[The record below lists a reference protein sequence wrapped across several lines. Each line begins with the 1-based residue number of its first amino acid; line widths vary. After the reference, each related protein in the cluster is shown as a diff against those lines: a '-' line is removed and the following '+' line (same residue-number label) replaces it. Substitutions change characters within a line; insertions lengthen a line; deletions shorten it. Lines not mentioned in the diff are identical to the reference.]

1 MAVKWWLVELVGDL
15 ESWKEKKVSV
25 RVAKHRRAKS
35 MQDAST
41 LLQLANKNHI
51 RPLKKST
58 PIIYLKFV
66 LGDLIYSAVCK

>member
-15 ESWKEKKVSV
+15 ESWKEKKVSI

-41 LLQLANKNHI
+41 LANKNHI

-66 LGDLIYSAVCK
+66 LGDLICSAVCK

>member
-1 MAVKWWLVELVGDL
+1 MAVKWWLVELVDDL
-15 ESWKEKKVSV
+15 ESWKEKKVSI

-41 LLQLANKNHI
+41 LLQLANYHI

-66 LGDLIYSAVCK
+66 LGDLIYLAVCK